1 MSHDDF
7 LVEDYK
13 LKLGY
18 LTSQFDRL
26 WTRFNYFLTVEMAL
40 FGFMGYLVFDKSNIR
55 SVPFVGS
62 IGLTVSALWYV
73 IGAEDRA
80 LVEAYRARA
89 NVAAKRIAEKWGEEL
104 SWYEWEHAAAEIDTR
119 FKSPFS
125 WYWSAISVTRLPVV
139 LPLLLSLVWI
149 LVLIFGGML
158 FTALTQSEGGI
169 AQPPH

>member
-40 FGFMGYLVFDKSNIR
+40 FGFMGYL
-55 SVPFVGS
+55 
-62 IGLTVSALWYV
+62 VSALWYV